1 MILKMNNKNF
11 FMDPKIRFSSR
22 VENYVKY
29 RPRYPSAIIEFLTSK
44 SILSKDSIIA
54 DIGSGTGI
62 LSQLFLENGN
72 KVYGIEPN
80 NEMREAAEAILKSYK
95 KFISIDGS
103 AENTRLKDNSV
114 DLITA
119 GQAFHWFDVSK
130 AKKEFIRILKSSG
143 YAILIWNLR
152 KKTNPGLQMDYEQF
166 VLKYGKDYK
175 EIMKQEKN
183 IDLFFKYKR
192 KVFYNSQLVD
202 FDSFLGRVLSSS
214 YIPLAHEPNFD
225 EMMEEVKELFERYQ
239 EEGLIKLEYDTVVCY
254 GQIS

>member
-1 MILKMNNKNF
+1 MNDKNF
-11 FMDPKIRFSSR
+11 YMDPKLRFSTR

-29 RPRYPSAIIEFLTSK
+29 RPRYPSEIIEFLTSK
-44 SILSKDSIIA
+44 NILSKDSIIA

-72 KVYGIEPN
+72 NVYGIEPN
-80 NEMREAAEAILKSYK
+80 SEMRNAAEAILKSYK

-103 AENTRLKDNSV
+103 AEKTTLKNNYIDI
-114 DLITA
+114 ITA
-119 GQAFHWFDVSK
+119 GQAFHWFDVTK
-130 AKKEFIRILKSSG
+130 AKKEFIRILKSTG
-143 YAILIWNLR
+143 YVVLIWNLR
-152 KKTNPGLQMDYEQF
+152 KKKNPGFQRDYEQF

-192 KVFYNSQLVD
+192 ELFYNIQLVD

-225 EMMEEVKELFERYQ
+225 EMMKEIKELFEKYQ
-239 EEGLIKLEYDTVVCY
+239 EKGLIKLEYDTVVCY
-254 GQIS
+254 GQLS